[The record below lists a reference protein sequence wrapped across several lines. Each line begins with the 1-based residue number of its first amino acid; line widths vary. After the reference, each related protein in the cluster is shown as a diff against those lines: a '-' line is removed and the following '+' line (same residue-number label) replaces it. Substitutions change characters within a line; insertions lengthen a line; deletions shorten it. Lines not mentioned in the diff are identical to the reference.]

1 VDYKTD
7 GDLEASMAHYENQLG
22 AYADILK
29 DIIGEPLAR
38 VLIVH
43 AKPDEAVTKRLS
55 ITN

>member
-1 VDYKTD
+1 
-7 GDLEASMAHYENQLG
+7 MAHYENQLG

-55 ITN
+55 ISN